1 MVDNTELCLFFLIIG
16 LLLAS
21 LLRKPTIEG
30 QETMEKVAPKEG
42 GEEGAPPKGGGGAEF
57 KKMDKNTVCFQGT
70 NIEDQAECDRAVKIL
85 KLKEGESIT
94 VEDGNMP
101 PGCSYRTNEG
111 GTNIK
116 QWNTSKSGG
125 PAEHLEP
132 ICYSGKSK
140 QSGAGFTMDARSAG
154 ALKPAHDKLHA
165 QLHAAEKA
173 AAADAKKEKA
183 VKLGQTWLA
192 SLGKENSL
200 EFLKKGDPA
209 GSIVPKGGIIM
220 FSGEKPPPGWALCD
234 GANGTPD
241 LQDRFIMGSGKEPP
255 GTEGGSPRITIANVP
270 KHAHGTIGGWSTHLV
285 GTVGGM
291 SSAAGEWKKLQIRGS
306 GEGKEDWS
314 KSKDVGN
321 DAEYYPPYYRLAFI
335 IKL

>member
-1 MVDNTELCLFFLIIG
+1 MSMVDNTELCLFFLIIG

-30 QETMEKVAPKEG
+30 QRTMGKV
-42 GEEGAPPKGGGGAEF
+42 EF
-57 KKMDKNTVCFQGT
+57 KKMEKNTVCFEGT
-70 NIEDQAECDRAVKIL
+70 NIEDQADCDRAVKEL

-140 QSGAGFTMDARSAG
+140 QTGAGFTMDARSAG

-173 AAADAKKEKA
+173 AATDAKKEKA

-200 EFLKKGDPA
+200 EFFKYSAKL
-209 GSIVPKGGIIM
+209 
-220 FSGEKPPPGWALCD
+220 L
-234 GANGTPD
+234 
-241 LQDRFIMGSGKEPP
+241 LQLF
-255 GTEGGSPRITIANVP
+255 
-270 KHAHGTIGGWSTHLV
+270 
-285 GTVGGM
+285 
-291 SSAAGEWKKLQIRGS
+291 
-306 GEGKEDWS
+306 
-314 KSKDVGN
+314 
-321 DAEYYPPYYRLAFI
+321 YPLI
-335 IKL
+335 

>member
-30 QETMEKVAPKEG
+30 QETMEKVAPTEKAAPG
-42 GEEGAPPKGGGGAEF
+42 GKMQF
-57 KKMDKNTVCFQGT
+57 KKMEKNTVCFEGT
-70 NIEDQAECDRAVKIL
+70 NIVDQSECDRAVKML

-101 PGCSYRTNEG
+101 PGCSYRTNES

-116 QWNTSKSGG
+116 QWNTSKEGG

-132 ICYSGKSK
+132 ICYSEKAK
-140 QSGAGFTMDARSAG
+140 QSGSGFMMDARSAG
-154 ALKPAHDKLHA
+154 AMKPAHDKLHQ

-241 LQDRFIMGSGKEPP
+241 LQDKFIMGSGAESP
-255 GTEGGSPRITIANVP
+255 GATGGSPKITIANLP
-270 KHAHGTIGGWSTHLV
+270 KHSHGTIGGYNTHLV

-291 SSAAGEWKKLQIRGS
+291 SGAAGEWKTLKIRGS
-306 GEGKEDWS
+306 SDGVDEWP
-314 KSKDVGN
+314 KSKDIGN
-321 DAEYYPPYYRLAFI
+321 SAEYYPPYYRLAFI

>member
-1 MVDNTELCLFFLIIG
+1 MVDNTELCLFFLITG

-30 QETMEKVAPKEG
+30 QETMEKIAPTEK
-42 GEEGAPPKGGGGAEF
+42 APRDGKVEF
-57 KKMDKNTVCFQGT
+57 KKMEKNTVCFEGT
-70 NIEDQAECDRAVKIL
+70 NIEDQSECDRAVKLL

-94 VEDGNMP
+94 VEDAAMP
-101 PGCSYRTNEG
+101 AGCSYRTNET

-116 QWNTSKSGG
+116 QWNTSKEGS

-132 ICYSGKSK
+132 ICYSEKAK
-140 QSGAGFTMDARSAG
+140 QTGSGFMMDARAAG

-173 AAADAKKEKA
+173 AAADAKKEREI
-183 VKLGQTWLA
+183 KLGTTWLA

-200 EFLKKGDPA
+200 EFLKKGEAA

-234 GANGTPD
+234 GTNGTPD
-241 LQDRFIMGSGKEPP
+241 LRDKFVMGSGKESP
-255 GTEGGSPRITIANVP
+255 GATGGSPKITMANLP
-270 KHAHGTIGGWSTHLV
+270 KHSHGTIGGWGTHLV
-285 GTVGGM
+285 GTVDGM
-291 SSAAGEWKKLQIRGS
+291 SSAAGEWKRLKIRGNDPS
-306 GEGKEDWS
+306 KDEWP
-314 KSKDVGN
+314 KSKDIGN